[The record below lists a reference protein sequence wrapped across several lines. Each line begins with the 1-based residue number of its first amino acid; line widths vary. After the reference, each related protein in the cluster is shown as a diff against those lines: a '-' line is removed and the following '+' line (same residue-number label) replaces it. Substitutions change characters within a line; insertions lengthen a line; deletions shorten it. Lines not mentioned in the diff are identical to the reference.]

1 LKRIIHL
8 KENGGLSAN
17 KGKYRVEILSPH
29 QKSVGILRREDR
41 EFYTHS

>member
-8 KENGGLSAN
+8 KEKGGLNAN
-17 KGKYRVEILSPH
+17 KGNIEYKYSLLTI
-29 QKSVGILRREDR
+29 RREDR